1 MLTIS
6 SAIEESAESVKA
18 AVKESANSQIDE
30 MRRIALENQLATK
43 QSSLQSIQK
52 EIRELDRTNTKGMYK
67 WQIKEWKKQ
76 RHGLREEESKLIA
89 EIRRLQIQIDHKSL
103 LSDTDVDIEY
113 QVDNRLMASMGR
125 KLGSS
130 SLGRYVIAPIVFG
143 IIPTQRMTWVQL
155 LIMLTFAMIFVAVD
169 ANGGLVQAAGTW
181 MFYVAIFKC
190 AANAYRGI
198 RGAA

>member
-1 MLTIS
+1 MNIRGANSCPSCGGPVDIPGRAITTTCAYCGVSISIERSDGDVMLTIS

-76 RHGLREEESKLIA
+76 RHGLREQDE
-89 EIRRLQIQIDHKSL
+89 
-103 LSDTDVDIEY
+103 
-113 QVDNRLMASMGR
+113 
-125 KLGSS
+125 
-130 SLGRYVIAPIVFG
+130 
-143 IIPTQRMTWVQL
+143 
-155 LIMLTFAMIFVAVD
+155 
-169 ANGGLVQAAGTW
+169 
-181 MFYVAIFKC
+181 C
-190 AANAYRGI
+190 
-198 RGAA
+198 